1 MTQGTST
8 AVGSPTF
15 QQVKAHV
22 DVIRDRAK
30 NGRPGFIGIRSRK
43 PWRGEADI
51 SDGEERYRILQCDAP
66 IQFRRAFHENPGN
79 RSITVFVTALDDRR
93 LGEDILVR
101 LAGRKLYPLDPWHV
115 VRWMFKARQ
124 VDPRVT
130 VHGWMAD
137 RLMALEPA
145 GGYPAVLG
153 GVLDAETVWTILLDR
168 ILGMETGTPDLMALL
183 KWAADAENVARWHG
197 EDESFRAAVREW
209 VSRTAGPTGE
219 AILQCVSAHREPM
232 APAVGLA
239 MGVVYH
245 EAAGG
250 ALARSAGRLEQ
261 LAGGG
266 EIPAPMALR
275 WHAAAVEVIR
285 HGFGDSPLSG
295 IHLDRS
301 DRLLESIGAADF
313 AHLGNV
319 SPAGFQQ
326 RLAIFAQALTQGLA
340 STPVQVPEELLAARD
355 RVLAHE
361 QARSESPRRLER
373 LTMAIRLLRWL
384 ERAEAAESDS
394 PDSPDFS
401 SAAMD
406 YVRHGGFVDWAR
418 SRLGGGDSV
427 KPLSQA
433 YARLVAAV
441 TERRERQ
448 NWVFAERLADWTRS
462 GSQPRS
468 VLRVEDLLEKRVAP
482 LLSETP
488 LLLLVVDGMSQ
499 AVFQE
504 LLEDVTAREWV
515 ELIRTDETGPPA
527 VISVLPSVTKCSRA
541 SLFHGRLA
549 EGDSAAERAAFQG
562 HPLLRSAG
570 AGTAAPVLFHK
581 VSMTDAED
589 GGLSK
594 TVREALVA
602 TGPRVVAAVLNAVDD
617 HLSKGEQVDP
627 PWNAEYL
634 RSLSA
639 LLYEARSAGRLVL
652 ITSDHGHVLERGG
665 EIKPDGEG
673 ERWRVPGPPPGEG
686 EWAVSGDRV
695 MGDSGGG
702 IIALWSERFR
712 YGMKKNGYHGG
723 ISPQEMVI
731 PMALLK
737 PIHRE
742 KHPRGWAERPR
753 YVPSWWEEEAV
764 EAIPESEPISAPIP
778 VVQTPETPSS
788 GQLDLFHAPREE
800 PETTPVQET
809 ESEAPSTPLPWLD
822 RIFDTPMYRSQK
834 AIAGRALPGDA
845 EVGKFLHVM
854 DRRGGTV
861 TAPTLSRELGVPA
874 FRLRGWLASLQRLL
888 NVEGYAILS
897 RGEADETI
905 TLNIEL
911 LKRQFEVE

>member
-1 MTQGTST
+1 MAESSGRLQ
-8 AVGSPTF
+8 F
-15 QQVKAHV
+15 HQIRAHV
-22 DVIRDRAK
+22 EKIRSRSHD
-30 NGRPGFIGIRSRK
+30 PCWIGIRSQI
-43 PWRGEADI
+43 PWT
-51 SDGEERYRILQCDAP
+51 GEEWPDNGGEKLRILQCDAP
-66 IQFRRAFHENPGN
+66 IQFRKAFHEDSNGET
-79 RSITVFVTALDDRR
+79 STVFITPLDLRQ
-93 LGEDILVR
+93 LGDDISIR
-101 LAGRKLYPLDPWHV
+101 LAGQRLYPLDPWHV

-130 VHGWMAD
+130 AHGWMAD

-145 GGYPAVLG
+145 EGYPAVLG
-153 GVLDAETVWTILLDR
+153 GVLDAETVWGILLDR

-209 VSRTAGPTGE
+209 VSRTAGPTGG
-219 AILQCVSAHREPM
+219 AILQCVSSDREPV
-232 APAVGLA
+232 ALAAGLA
-239 MGVVYH
+239 MSVVYH
-245 EAAGG
+245 EAAGD

-261 LAGGG
+261 RAGLG
-266 EIPAPMALR
+266 EISAPMALR

-301 DRLLESIGAADF
+301 DRLLEVIGAADF

-326 RLAIFAQALTQGLA
+326 RLAQFAQALNEGLA
-340 STPVQVPEELLAARD
+340 STPVQVPEALLAARD

-361 QARSESPRRLER
+361 KARSESPRRLER

-384 ERAEAAESDS
+384 EWAEAAESDS
-394 PDSPDFS
+394 AGSPDSRDFS
-401 SAAMD
+401 SVARD

-418 SRLGGGDSV
+418 ARLGGGDSA

-433 YARLVAAV
+433 FARLVAAV
-441 TERRERQ
+441 TQRRERQ
-448 NWVFAERLADWTRS
+448 NRDFAERLADWTRS

-482 LLSETP
+482 LLSDTP

-504 LLEDVTAREWV
+504 LLEDVTARDWV
-515 ELIRTDETGPPA
+515 ELIRTDETEPPP
-527 VISVLPSVTKCSRA
+527 VVSVLPSVTRCSRA

-549 EGDSAAERAAFQG
+549 EGDSAAERAAFAS
-562 HPLLRSAG
+562 HPVLRSAG

-594 TVREALVA
+594 AVREALAA
-602 TGPRVVAAVLNAVDD
+602 TGPRVVGVVLNAVDD

-627 PWNAEYL
+627 SWNAEYV

-652 ITSDHGHVLERGG
+652 LTSDHGHVLERGG
-665 EIKPDGEG
+665 ETRPDGEG
-673 ERWRVPGPPPGEG
+673 ERWRLAGPPPGEG
-686 EWAVSGDRV
+686 ELAVSGDRV
-695 MGDSGGG
+695 LGAPGGE

-737 PIHRE
+737 PVQRE
-742 KHPRGWAERPR
+742 KNPHGWAERPR
-753 YVPSWWEEEAV
+753 YVPPWWEGETV
-764 EAIPESEPISAPIP
+764 EAPPEREPMAAPIP
-778 VVQTPETPSS
+778 IAQTPEPPAK
-788 GQLDLFHAPREE
+788 GQLDIFHAHHGETEPVSATA
-800 PETTPVQET
+800 PETAP
-809 ESEAPSTPLPWLD
+809 EALTAALSWPD
-822 RIFDTPMYRSQK
+822 RIFGTPMYRSQK

-845 EVGKFLHVM
+845 EVRTFLHIM

-861 TAPTLSRELGVPA
+861 TVAALSRELGKHA

-897 RGEADETI
+897 RDEANETI